1 MAIVPFFI
9 CINSIMQTFYE
20 HLKENT
26 STLDSLGHDMPMS
39 SKRKKQLE
47 SDKGIFKDFN
57 IEQWLDYEYPKNS
70 SVITKQELKILQSY
84 ELYRDNAKEFMK
96 MVDEKIMKPFKQYYK
111 EHDLP
116 LKDIEEAERIKN
128 QFRPIV
134 LQLKVHY
141 NRPRPQKLAKAMI
154 FYRQSQFNVFP
165 LKTAE
170 TPSYPS
176 GHATEGRFVSLFLA
190 DKVPFEHKGNIK
202 KLGDDIGNSRQIAG
216 VHYPTDTEFGHQLAG
231 AFYTHYKEKSGI
243 KEHKKHFHG
252 ISLEEEAFTIPINE
266 PKHIDSFPTDLDK
279 GELKKLL
286 KYLKTQT
293 EVVPIAGGN
302 EGGIKVRISDT
313 ETKEWVKQNIN
324 LKLKYGKGSLGK
336 EPSPSGEDWEAMITV
351 GQRTRKGKDPSKET
365 PDEWDRVSRKE
376 LWTGTLI
383 TQSETLAKEFD
394 KIGLP
399 NLTQTGSGKGGG
411 KVSKEWSKW
420 GGKNATPKTDIMSG
434 KKRISLKKAGGS
446 QVMSAKA
453 PEGIATFNAASKM
466 MGKNAPKE
474 TAKIIDFMQNETMDL
489 TGSGYKGSV
498 TDLEKE
504 LETSKGNPQ
513 KMKNLKPFKDEL
525 DATRKN
531 IGTLTTK
538 IVKVFNDNPT
548 FKKHFVFEAATGQ
561 VKFGDTSPS
570 RADVM
575 VEFDDAKG
583 KITHNYSLKSVD
595 EADVQTLTNLYK
607 FYAAFKSAGKS
618 SPYISIRGAVT
629 KTPQQVMNFTK
640 KILSDEYEKDTHMT
654 FSAIINDALTM
665 NEYGRKMLHE
675 NSIEQLDEFALFDK
689 IKKGLSNVNKKV
701 RDKFTQMF
709 NWIKEKVN
717 NAFNWIKK
725 QGEKMLSLVLK
736 FFNIQVTTVRLTGKG
751 PELFTE

>member
-1 MAIVPFFI
+1 
-9 CINSIMQTFYE
+9 MQTFYE

-111 EHDLP
+111 KHDLP

-202 KLGDDIGNSRQIAG
+202 KLGDDVGNSRQIAG

-434 KKRISLKKAGGS
+434 KKRISLKKTGGS

>member
-202 KLGDDIGNSRQIAG
+202 KLGDDVGNSRQIAG

>member
-1 MAIVPFFI
+1 
-9 CINSIMQTFYE
+9 MQTFYE

-202 KLGDDIGNSRQIAG
+202 KLGDDVGNSRQIAG

>member
-1 MAIVPFFI
+1 
-9 CINSIMQTFYE
+9 MQTFYE

-111 EHDLP
+111 KHDLP

-202 KLGDDIGNSRQIAG
+202 KLGDDVGNSRQIAG

>member
-1 MAIVPFFI
+1 
-9 CINSIMQTFYE
+9 MQTFYE

-202 KLGDDIGNSRQIAG
+202 KLGDDVGNSRQIAG

-434 KKRISLKKAGGS
+434 KKRISLKKTGGS

-607 FYAAFKSAGKS
+607 FYS
-618 SPYISIRGAVT
+618 
-629 KTPQQVMNFTK
+629 
-640 KILSDEYEKDTHMT
+640 
-654 FSAIINDALTM
+654 
-665 NEYGRKMLHE
+665 
-675 NSIEQLDEFALFDK
+675 
-689 IKKGLSNVNKKV
+689 
-701 RDKFTQMF
+701 
-709 NWIKEKVN
+709 
-717 NAFNWIKK
+717 
-725 QGEKMLSLVLK
+725 
-736 FFNIQVTTVRLTGKG
+736 
-751 PELFTE
+751 

>member
-111 EHDLP
+111 KHDLP

-202 KLGDDIGNSRQIAG
+202 KLGDDVGNSRQIAG

>member
-1 MAIVPFFI
+1 
-9 CINSIMQTFYE
+9 MQTFYE

-202 KLGDDIGNSRQIAG
+202 KLGDDVGNSRQIAG

-434 KKRISLKKAGGS
+434 KKRISLKKTGGS

-629 KTPQQVMNFTK
+629 KTPQQVRNFTK

>member
-1 MAIVPFFI
+1 
-9 CINSIMQTFYE
+9 MQTFYE

-202 KLGDDIGNSRQIAG
+202 KLGDDVGNSRQIAG

-243 KEHKKHFHG
+243 KEHKIHFHG

-640 KILSDEYEKDTHMT
+640 RILSDEYEKDTHMT

-689 IKKGLSNVNKKV
+689 IKKGLSNINKKV

-736 FFNIQVTTVRLTGKG
+736 FFNIQVTTVKLTGKG

>member
-1 MAIVPFFI
+1 
-9 CINSIMQTFYE
+9 MQTFYE

-202 KLGDDIGNSRQIAG
+202 KLGDDVGNSRQIAG

-434 KKRISLKKAGGS
+434 KKRISLKKTGGS

>member
-111 EHDLP
+111 KHDLP

-141 NRPRPQKLAKAMI
+141 NRPKKLAKAMI

-202 KLGDDIGNSRQIAG
+202 KLGDDVGNSRQIAG